1 MSLLTLSLAVGLH
14 FLFILLFQPS
24 QLPDLERGEAGRHSS
39 FQSAQHAWPAT
50 SPSPTFTEHSCFGVG
65 RDSLISCSVLFDG
78 CSGRRKGQFPQK
90 SDNKMKI
97 FVVERKEPREQGR
110 EPREELTGE
119 LL

>member
-1 MSLLTLSLAVGLH
+1 MGFAFPFCSTFPAIPAPRFG
-14 FLFILLFQPS
+14 
-24 QLPDLERGEAGRHSS
+24 EGEAGGHSS
-39 FQSAQHAWPAT
+39 FPSAQHAWPAT

-78 CSGRRKGQFPQK
+78 CSEGRKGQFPQK

-97 FVVERKEPREQGR
+97 SFVERKEPREQGR